1 MPRTL
6 RVYSWP
12 HTLTDW
18 CVIQAFQRAG
28 CPGCLRRPSL
38 LSAAFVA
45 EVGAAIRSRTLS
57 YRTAEITGV
66 LQAAAESAYEQ
77 AGGAAYRGARDAATT
92 AEDNFLRSLS
102 QPDRRALCL
111 AEREQRESAL
121 ASLRYQFA
129 AEATAAQRRSARRYW
144 AEQRQQWLTGDLLS
158 DLLPDHPLCCIAA
171 FTPVWWELFVR
182 CLRDEFSRCHIPAF
196 HVLDQ
201 LPDLRRHAHRERK
214 KVLAAVVEEWRE
226 AHADELGL
234 PAQVHYHVIARRGT
248 AKARSVF
255 RWFNARGYPKDPALG
270 MDARH
275 TLAEFAQSLPLPS
288 EDRYSAN

>member
-28 CPGCLRRPSL
+28 CPGCLRRPAI

-45 EVGAAIRSRTLS
+45 EVGATIRSRTLS

-102 QPDRRALCL
+102 QPDRRALHF

-144 AEQRQQWLTGDLLS
+144 AEQRQQWLTGDFLS
-158 DLLPDHPLCCIAA
+158 DLRPDHPLCCVAR

-182 CLRDEFSRCHIPAF
+182 CHIPAYR
-196 HVLDQ
+196 VLDQ
-201 LPDLRRHAHRERK
+201 LPDLRRHARRERK

-234 PAQVHYHVIARRGT
+234 PAQLHYHVLARRGT
-248 AKARSVF
+248 AKARSVS
-255 RWFNARGYPKDPALG
+255 RWFKARGFPGDPALG
-270 MDARH
+270 LDARH
-275 TLAEFAQSLPLPS
+275 AFADFAQSLPLPPP
-288 EDRYSAN
+288 DHYSAN

>member
-1 MPRTL
+1 MSRTL

-28 CPGCLRRPSL
+28 CPGCLRRPSI

-77 AGGAAYRGARDAATT
+77 AGGAVYRGARDAATT

-102 QPDRRALCL
+102 QPDRRTFHL

-121 ASLRYQFA
+121 AALRSQFA
-129 AEATAAQRRSARRYW
+129 VEATAAQRRCARRYW
-144 AEQRQQWLTGDLLS
+144 AEQRQQWLAGDLLS
-158 DLLPDHPLCCIAA
+158 DLRPDHPLRCFAR
-171 FTPVWWELFVR
+171 FTPVWWELFCR
-182 CLRDEFSRCHIPAF
+182 CLRDEFARCHIPAF

-201 LPDLRRHAHRERK
+201 LPDLRRHVRRERK
-214 KVLAAVVEEWRE
+214 KVLAAVVEEWRD

-234 PAQVHYHVIARRGT
+234 PVQVHYHVLARRGT
-248 AKARSVF
+248 AKARAVS
-255 RWFNARGYPKDPALG
+255 RWFKARGIPGDPALG

-275 TLAEFAQSLPLPS
+275 AFADFAQSLPQPS
-288 EDRYSAN
+288 PDHYSAN

>member
-1 MPRTL
+1 
-6 RVYSWP
+6 
-12 HTLTDW
+12 
-18 CVIQAFQRAG
+18 VIQAFQRAG
-28 CPGCLRRPSL
+28 CPGCLRRPSI

-45 EVGAAIRSRTLS
+45 EVGATIRSRTLS

-66 LQAAAESAYEQ
+66 LQAAAETAYEQ

-102 QPDRRALCL
+102 QPDRRAFHL

-121 ASLRYQFA
+121 ATLRSQFS

-144 AEQRQQWLTGDLLS
+144 ADQRQQWLAGDFLS
-158 DLLPDHPLCCIAA
+158 DLRPDHPLRCLAR

-182 CLRDEFSRCHIPAF
+182 CLCDEFSRCHIPAF

-201 LPDLRRHAHRERK
+201 LPDLRRHVRRERK
-214 KVLAAVVEEWRE
+214 KVLAAVVEEWRD

-234 PAQVHYHVIARRGT
+234 PAQVHYHVLARRGT
-248 AKARSVF
+248 AKARAVS
-255 RWFNARGYPKDPALG
+255 RWFKARGFPGDPALG

-275 TLAEFAQSLPLPS
+275 AFADFAQSLPLPPT
-288 EDRYSAN
+288 DHYSAN

>member
-28 CPGCLRRPSL
+28 CPGCLRRLSL

-45 EVGAAIRSRTLS
+45 EVGATIRSRTLS

-102 QPDRRALCL
+102 QADRRAIHL
-111 AEREQRESAL
+111 AEREQRDSAL
-121 ASLRYQFA
+121 AALRSQFSSEA
-129 AEATAAQRRSARRYW
+129 AAAQRRSARRYW
-144 AEQRQQWLTGDLLS
+144 AEQRQQWLAGDFLS
-158 DLLPDHPLCCIAA
+158 DLRSDHPLRCLAR

-182 CLRDEFSRCHIPAF
+182 CLRDEFSRCHIPAY

-201 LPDLRRHAHRERK
+201 LPDLRRHVRRERK
-214 KVLAAVVEEWRE
+214 KVLAAVVEEWRD

-234 PAQVHYHVIARRGT
+234 PAQVHYHVLARRGT
-248 AKARSVF
+248 AKARAVS
-255 RWFNARGYPKDPALG
+255 RWFKARGFPGDPAFG

-275 TLAEFAQSLPLPS
+275 AFADFAQSLPLPPP
-288 EDRYSAN
+288 DLYSAN

>member
-12 HTLTDW
+12 QTLTDW
-18 CVIQAFQRAG
+18 CVIQAFRRAG
-28 CPGCLRRPSL
+28 CPGCLRRPSI

-45 EVGAAIRSRTLS
+45 EVGATLRFRTLS
-57 YRTAEITGV
+57 YRTAEVTGI
-66 LQAAAESAYEQ
+66 LQAAAEPAYEQ
-77 AGGAAYRGARDAATT
+77 AGGLAYRRARDAATT
-92 AEDNFLRSLS
+92 AEDNFLRFLS
-102 QPDRRALCL
+102 QPDRRALHL
-111 AEREQRESAL
+111 AEREQHESAL
-121 ASLRYQFA
+121 ATLHSQFA
-129 AEATAAQRRSARRYW
+129 AEAGAARRRSARRYW
-144 AEQRQQWLTGDLLS
+144 AEQRQQWLVGDFLS
-158 DLLPDHPLCCIAA
+158 DLRPDHPLCRIAA

-182 CLRDEFSRCHIPAF
+182 CLRDEFARCHIPAF

-234 PAQVHYHVIARRGT
+234 PAQLHYHVLARRGT

-255 RWFNARGYPKDPALG
+255 RWFKSRGCPGDPALG
-270 MDARH
+270 KDARRA
-275 TLAEFAQSLPLPS
+275 LAEFAQSLPLPS

>member
-12 HTLTDW
+12 QTLTDW
-18 CVIQAFQRAG
+18 CVIQAFRRAG
-28 CPGCLRRPSL
+28 CPGCLRRPSI

-45 EVGAAIRSRTLS
+45 EVGATIRSRTLS

-102 QPDRRALCL
+102 QPDRRALHL
-111 AEREQRESAL
+111 AEREQRDSAL
-121 ASLRYQFA
+121 AALRSQFSS
-129 AEATAAQRRSARRYW
+129 EATAAQRRSARRYW

-158 DLLPDHPLCCIAA
+158 DLSPEHSLRCLAR

-182 CLRDEFSRCHIPAF
+182 CLRDEFARCHIPAF

-201 LPDLRRHAHRERK
+201 LPNLRRHARRERK
-214 KVLAAVVEEWRE
+214 KVLAAVVEEWRD

-234 PAQVHYHVIARRGT
+234 PAQVHYHVLARRGT
-248 AKARSVF
+248 AKARAVC
-255 RWFNARGYPKDPALG
+255 RWFKARGFPVDPALG
-270 MDARH
+270 RDARH
-275 TLAEFAQSLPLPS
+275 AFADFAQSLPLPPP
-288 EDRYSAN
+288 DHYSAN

>member
-28 CPGCLRRPSL
+28 CPGCLRRPSIR
-38 LSAAFVA
+38 SAAFVA
-45 EVGAAIRSRTLS
+45 EVGATIRSRTLS

-102 QPDRRALCL
+102 QPDRRALHL
-111 AEREQRESAL
+111 AEREQRDAAL
-121 ASLRYQFA
+121 ATLRSHFS
-129 AEATAAQRRSARRYW
+129 AEAAAAQRRSARRYW
-144 AEQRQQWLTGDLLS
+144 AEQRQQWLAGDFLS
-158 DLLPDHPLCCIAA
+158 VLRPDHPLRYLAR

-182 CLRDEFSRCHIPAF
+182 CLRDEFARCHIPAY

-201 LPDLRRHAHRERK
+201 LPDLRRHARRERQ
-214 KVLAAVVEEWRE
+214 KVLAAVVEEWRD

-234 PAQVHYHVIARRGT
+234 PAQVHYHVLARRGT
-248 AKARSVF
+248 AKARAVS
-255 RWFNARGYPKDPALG
+255 RWFNARGLPADPAFG

-275 TLAEFAQSLPLPS
+275 AFADFAQSLPLPPP
-288 EDRYSAN
+288 DHYSAN

>member
-66 LQAAAESAYEQ
+66 LQAAAESAYEE

-92 AEDNFLRSLS
+92 AEDNFLRSIS
-102 QPDRRALCL
+102 QP
-111 AEREQRESAL
+111 QTS
-121 ASLRYQFA
+121 
-129 AEATAAQRRSARRYW
+129 
-144 AEQRQQWLTGDLLS
+144 
-158 DLLPDHPLCCIAA
+158 
-171 FTPVWWELFVR
+171 
-182 CLRDEFSRCHIPAF
+182 
-196 HVLDQ
+196 
-201 LPDLRRHAHRERK
+201 
-214 KVLAAVVEEWRE
+214 
-226 AHADELGL
+226 
-234 PAQVHYHVIARRGT
+234 
-248 AKARSVF
+248 
-255 RWFNARGYPKDPALG
+255 
-270 MDARH
+270 
-275 TLAEFAQSLPLPS
+275 
-288 EDRYSAN
+288 